1 MYRTPELSSRSFT
14 AFAWCDFIHIIL
26 SRGQNGRV
34 LGLGKWSRINRSASA
49 KRIGLPPCHIGI
61 AAAFIQK
68 HQVICL
74 ESRHKTVPVFLI
86 CATSGTLLF
95 TGVKKLLLA
104 VIILL
109 VEENARQ
116 YQC

>member
-34 LGLGKWSRINRSASA
+34 LVLGKWSRINHSASA

-74 ESRHKTVPVFLI
+74 ESRHKTVPVFSHLCHI
-86 CATSGTLLF
+86 GDASVHWREETSSCGD
-95 TGVKKLLLA
+95 
-104 VIILL
+104 
-109 VEENARQ
+109 NPAR
-116 YQC
+116 